1 MKRLNHSVPL
11 AVTRVMTV
19 MVGPEDWRMVIGDC
33 AGCPRIKVKDPLLV
47 NRDQG
52 SLQKVRFV
60 IIAQEPEFALRGKVA
75 ESEKALIALCKG
87 GQAGPAAKSG
97 WAHPAV
103 KMVQVFGGFDPA
115 KDDIY
120 LTHALKCSPSTSD
133 RDITKEWR
141 KAGKA
146 CSEHLRGELERFGQE
161 EINVLAIGKYATEL
175 CLFLFDGQDIDP
187 DLSISEV
194 MQSNRMP
201 LVYQVKWKSGRS
213 QRFNLFLF
221 TNPGKDVCTV
231 QRKGGKMTVDEIQAL
246 EGEMLRGLRKGNGKG
261 NG

>member
-1 MKRLNHSVPL
+1 
-11 AVTRVMTV
+11 
-19 MVGPEDWRMVIGDC
+19 MVGPDEWRTVIGDC

-47 NRDQG
+47 NRDPG

-87 GQAGPAAKSG
+87 GQAGPATKS
-97 WAHPAV
+97 APSHPAM
-103 KMVQVFGGFDPA
+103 KMVLVFGGFDPA

-120 LTHALKCSPSTSD
+120 LTHALKCCPSTSD

-141 KAGKA
+141 KAGRA

-201 LVYQVKWKSGRS
+201 LVYHVKWKSGRS

-246 EGEMLRGLRKGNGKG
+246 EGEMLRGFRKGNGKG

>member
-1 MKRLNHSVPL
+1 
-11 AVTRVMTV
+11 
-19 MVGPEDWRMVIGDC
+19 MVIGDC
-33 AGCPRIKVKDPLLV
+33 AGCPRIKVKDPLLII
-47 NRDQG
+47 RDPG

-75 ESEKALIALCKG
+75 ESEKALVAFCKG
-87 GQAGPAAKSG
+87 GQAGPATKSG
-97 WAHPAV
+97 SAHPAV

-141 KAGKA
+141 KAGKVCA
-146 CSEHLRGELERFGQE
+146 EHLRAELERIGQD
-161 EINVLAIGKYATEL
+161 EINILAIGKYATEM
-175 CLFLFDGQDIDP
+175 CLYLFDDQDIDQ

-194 MQSNRMP
+194 MQGNKLP
-201 LVYQVKWKSGRS
+201 LGFQVKWKSGRS
-213 QRFNLFLF
+213 QRFNLYLF

-231 QRKGGKMTVDEIQAL
+231 QRKGGKMTVDEIQEL
-246 EGEMLRGLRKGNGKG
+246 EAVRIRELRNR
-261 NG
+261 